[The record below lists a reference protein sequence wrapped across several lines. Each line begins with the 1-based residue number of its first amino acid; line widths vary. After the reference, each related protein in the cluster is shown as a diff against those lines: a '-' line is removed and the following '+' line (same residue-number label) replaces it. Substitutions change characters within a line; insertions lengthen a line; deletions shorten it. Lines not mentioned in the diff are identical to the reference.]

1 MCFTGRALSGPR
13 GLGIHPW
20 GAMASLRSVVRY
32 MRNPRA
38 LRDRWR
44 IHRDLQIF
52 RRSYGSRFAASG
64 PTADPE
70 GRLLVVGLH
79 GFIPAAKEEG
89 VYTKA
94 LEWRGYTPYI
104 LAERG
109 SMVVPY
115 YQVFGIDRLVFFSDF
130 VEAVPRTPV
139 LQQAQEV
146 VVGASRA
153 AELVNLRYR
162 DVYVGRHVLSL
173 LTRRLHAGK
182 LDLRDPR
189 IAERLTEMLAE
200 AMRAVHAAEAML
212 AQVKPEIILFNE
224 RGYTPF
230 GEIFDV
236 ALNRK
241 LNVIQYVASHRDDA
255 RIFKR
260 YTSETYDVHPHSLS
274 EDSWED
280 IRAMPWDER
289 REQELTEEIYGHYE
303 TGTWFNFQRLQ
314 HGKRIKSKEEVR
326 AQLGLDAR
334 KKTAVIFSHIF
345 WDATFFYGDSLF
357 EDYEEWLVQTVRTA
371 CANTAVNWIV
381 KLHPVNVWR
390 LEADGYIGDLA
401 ERVAL
406 RKRIGALPGH
416 IYLVDPDTDINTY
429 SLFGIAD
436 FGLTVRGTV
445 GIEMAMFGIPVFT
458 AGTGRYSGLGFTVDF
473 ARPEEYLAALGR
485 IQDYPA
491 LTPEQVTLARKYA
504 YGIFKLRPLR
514 FTTFQPIYSSAKG
527 TFHALDGSVVI
538 RARTLRE
545 LAESL
550 DLGSWAAW
558 ASDSRRLD
566 YLIPVDGA
574 VPAYEH
580 RPARQEDGRPG
591 NRQT

>member
-1 MCFTGRALSGPR
+1 MN
-13 GLGIHPW
+13 
-20 GAMASLRSVVRY
+20 MASLRGIGHYLV
-32 MRNPRA
+32 NPGK
-38 LRDRWR
+38 LRDRWL
-44 IHRDLQIF
+44 IYRDLRRF
-52 RRSYGSRFAASG
+52 RQSYGLLFAPAIGS
-64 PTADPE
+64 DHN
-70 GRLLVVGLH
+70 RRILVVGLH
-79 GFIPAAKEEG
+79 GFIPSVKEDG
-89 VYTKA
+89 VYAKV
-94 LEWRGYTPYI
+94 LEWRGYTPYV
-104 LAERG
+104 LVEKG
-109 SMVVPY
+109 SIASQY
-115 YQVFGIDRLVFFSDF
+115 YRVFGFDRFVFFGDF
-130 VEAVPRTPV
+130 NDAIQRAPLVN
-139 LQQAQEV
+139 QAKEV
-146 VVGASRA
+146 VAGARRPA
-153 AELVNLRYR
+153 DLVDFQYR

-173 LTRRLHAGK
+173 LTRQLHAGK

-189 IAERLTEMLAE
+189 VAERLTEMLAE
-200 AMRAVHAAEAML
+200 AMRAVRAAEAML
-212 AQVKPEIILFNE
+212 DEVKPEIILFNE

-260 YTSETYDVHPHSLS
+260 YTRETHDVHPHSLS
-274 EDSWED
+274 DESWEVV
-280 IRAMPWDER
+280 RAMPWDEG
-289 REQELTEEIYGHYE
+289 REQELAEEIQGHYE
-303 TGTWFNFQRLQ
+303 AGTWFNFQRLQ
-314 HGKRIKSKEEVR
+314 HGKRIKSKEELR

-357 EDYEEWLVQTVRTA
+357 EDYEEWLVQTVRAA

-390 LEADGYIGDLA
+390 LEADGYKGDLA

-406 RKRIGALPGH
+406 RKQIGALPGH

-473 ARPEEYLAALGR
+473 ARPEDYLAALGR

-545 LAESL
+545 LAESP

-558 ASDSRRLD
+558 ASDCRRLD
-566 YLIPVDGA
+566 YLIPVDGG
-574 VPAYEH
+574 VPAHEH

-591 NRQT
+591 DRQT